1 MTVVLVGTEPGG
13 GHGGI
18 QTALEGFQGALDAAE
33 VPYET
38 VVSHRVVST
47 RHKLA
52 IAAEAAR
59 ETARVVG
66 RLRAE
71 GRTPVVY
78 AHAGGWPS
86 IARKATILAAARAGG
101 ARTVLHLHVRVAD
114 GEGALRQRAGRHLLR
129 DAVRV
134 AHAVTVPTR
143 WWRERLLDLQLGRP
157 IEVVSNPLP
166 SDLEAAARHPHPR
179 PIRDKGEPLRVLTLA
194 RLVEGKGIDD
204 AIRAV
209 ARSHC
214 GAHLTVAG
222 DGTARPQLEG
232 LARRL
237 LPPERVR
244 FPGWLSGAAARDAY
258 RAADVFCLPT
268 THDTFGMVLVEAMA
282 HGLPVLA
289 RRWGP
294 IPDVVPDG
302 VAGTLVTEPVVD
314 QLAGAI
320 DAMTEEPRRHAMG
333 DRGRQ
338 WVIDQLGQAKIG
350 AHLRQVLE
358 RVGSA

>member
-13 GHGGI
+13 GRGGI
-18 QTALEGFQGALDAAE
+18 QTALEGFQGALAAAE
-33 VPYET
+33 VPCET

-47 RHKLA
+47 RRKLS

-71 GRTPVVY
+71 GRLPVVY

-86 IARKATILAAARAGG
+86 IARKVTILAVARAGG
-101 ARTVLHLHVRVAD
+101 ARTILHLHVRVTSGD
-114 GEGALRQRAGRHLLR
+114 GVLRQRAGRHLVR
-129 DAVRV
+129 EAVRV

-143 WWRERLLDLQLGRP
+143 WWRERLLEFELGRP
-157 IEVVSNPLP
+157 IDVVPNPLP
-166 SDLEAAARHPHPR
+166 ADLEAEARHPHPR
-179 PIRDKGEPLRVLTLA
+179 PLREQGQPLRVLTLA

-209 ARSHC
+209 ARCHC

-222 DGTARPQLEG
+222 DGAARPRLEG

-237 LPPERVR
+237 LPPDRVR
-244 FPGWLSGAAARDAY
+244 FPGWLGSAAARDAF
-258 RAADVFCLPT
+258 RAADVLCLPT

-294 IPDVVPDG
+294 IPEIVPDG
-302 VAGTLVTEPVVD
+302 VVGTLVTEPVVD
-314 QLAGAI
+314 QLARAI
-320 DAMTEEPRRHAMG
+320 DAMTDEPRRRAMG
-333 DRGRQ
+333 DHGRQ
-338 WVIDQLGQAKIG
+338 WVVDQLGQAKIG
-350 AHLRQVLE
+350 AHLREIME